1 MSFIKFKNISR
12 LLIVVCIIL
21 SFTFVEARD
30 YPKRIVSLGPAITEG
45 LFLLGYGDNIVGVTT
60 YCIRPPD
67 AQRKVKVGGVTNISV
82 EKITSLNPDLIIA
95 TPLTDIRAI
104 EKLKSLGYGV
114 VTFPLAKDF
123 DDVTSQFITLGKIIN
138 RQLEAEHIVKVSQ
151 KRLQKLK
158 KGVAPLKKPKVF
170 VQIGSRPLFTITK
183 DSFVN
188 DMLISAGGINIAQ
201 DAPSGIYSREKVVE
215 QNPDVIIIM
224 DMGIVTEEEKE
235 IWMKYKTIKAVSSQR
250 IYKMDSY
257 KFGSPTPLT
266 FVETVEEL
274 IKILHGKT
282 TN

>member
-1 MSFIKFKNISR
+1 MLFIKFKNISR
-12 LLIVVCIIL
+12 LLIVVFIIL

-60 YCIRPPD
+60 YCTRPPD
-67 AQRKVKVGGVTNISV
+67 AQRKVKVGGVTNINV
-82 EKITSLNPDLIIA
+82 EKITSLTPDLIIA
-95 TPLTDIRAI
+95 TPLTDIRAT
-104 EKLKSLGYGV
+104 EKLKLLGYRV
-114 VTFPLAKDF
+114 VTFPLAKNF
-123 DDVTSQFITLGKIIN
+123 DDIVSQFITLAEIIN
-138 RQLEAEHIVKVSQ
+138 KKSEAQQVAKVA
-151 KRLQKLK
+151 KTRLQQSK
-158 KGVAPLKKPKVF
+158 KWVNSLNKPKVF

-188 DMLISAGGINIAQ
+188 DMLTSAGGINIAQ
-201 DAPSGIYSREKVVE
+201 DAISGIYSREKVIE

-250 IYKMDSY
+250 IYKIDSY

-266 FVETVEEL
+266 FVETVEDL